1 MQKSIRTTHEFFNSS
16 KQQSRINNI
25 NIVKQ
30 SNLIQKDK
38 LICSWCEIMGAS
50 GIETLTLLENEK
62 LLKPKGFIG
71 IDTDSKIISEFKL
84 KRPDLTWINN
94 DVFDS
99 LDYLE
104 DIGILNLDTYGNIN
118 NQKDN
123 FNLSLI
129 KKIIINSVEKFGEFI
144 LFYNKDLDGVMR
156 EGKTIPYSLRNH
168 TNIICEI
175 FNNYL
180 PNRSIDP
187 LNILPKG
194 MENIPNNFVGQLG
207 SYEIYKGKK
216 RGHRMINLH
225 LIFR

>member
-38 LICSWCEIMGAS
+38 LICSWCEIMGVS
-50 GIETLTLLENEK
+50 GIETLKLLEGEN

-71 IDTDSKIISEFKL
+71 IDTNSKIISEFKL
-84 KRPDLTWINN
+84 KRPDLTWINS
-94 DVFDS
+94 DIFDS
-99 LDYLE
+99 LDSLE
-104 DIGILNLDTYGNIN
+104 DVGILNLDTYGNIN
-118 NQKDN
+118 NEKDN
-123 FNLSLI
+123 FNLFLL
-129 KKIIINSVEKFGEFI
+129 KRLIINSIKKFGEFI
-144 LFYNKDLDGVMR
+144 LFYNKDLDGILR
-156 EGKTIPYSLRNH
+156 EGKTIPSSLRDH
-168 TNIICEI
+168 TNTICKI
-175 FNNYL
+175 FKNYL
-180 PNRSIDP
+180 PNRSINP
-187 LNILPKG
+187 FNILPENK
-194 MENIPNNFVGQLG
+194 ENIQNDFVGQLG